1 MNATIMAPNAEY
13 QACLDAC
20 HKCAQICQE
29 CFRLCLEEQDVKSR
43 EHCIL
48 DLMDCAD
55 ACSMAGCAISRRSKH
70 LKQICEMGA
79 NICDECA
86 KECSKFT
93 DDHNRMCADA
103 CRKCADECRKM
114 VSM

>member
-1 MNATIMAPNAEY
+1 MAPNSEY

-20 HKCAQICQE
+20 HKCVQICQE

-48 DLMDCAD
+48 DLMDCVD

-70 LKQICEMGA
+70 LKQICEMCA

-86 KECSKFT
+86 KECSKFN
-93 DDHNRMCADA
+93 DDHTRMCADV
-103 CRKCADECRKM
+103 CHKCADECRKM